1 MARLYDSRTTIFSP
15 EGRLYQVEYA
25 MEAAL
30 FSSFFCWFES
40 SWRWVLNPLSHTLHV
55 RGFVCQKINKEE
67 SSWKKQ
73 VIVGEYVAQMV
84 RPECY
89 VMSLM
94 GFWTK
99 PNCRR
104 DRHFIFIRIPISIW
118 WWCEDFSFRDGA
130 RMHVAAN
137 WVMAPGCLI
146 FYAWQGQRNCFPID
160 LALST

>member
-1 MARLYDSRTTIFSP
+1 MPYVLYKRGIIISHNRPVLLFFLLIWVQLALSAKSSVTYAPRSGIRLSKNK
-15 EGRLYQVEYA
+15 Q
-25 MEAAL
+25 
-30 FSSFFCWFES
+30 
-40 SWRWVLNPLSHTLHV
+40 
-55 RGFVCQKINKEE
+55 RG

-73 VIVGEYVAQMV
+73 AIVGEYVAQMV

-146 FYAWQGQRNCFPID
+146 FYAWQGQANCFPID
-160 LALST
+160 LAHST